1 MRLKSALH
9 ARFLCVWEAHR
20 SYYDS
25 DEAEEDFVSAY
36 TDLSTATMDGQQ
48 QQQQPP
54 TPVYVVIR
62 LNPGDKHPSK
72 NVDKEVDKP
81 VNNGTKK

>member
-1 MRLKSALH
+1 
-9 ARFLCVWEAHR
+9 
-20 SYYDS
+20 
-25 DEAEEDFVSAY
+25 
-36 TDLSTATMDGQQ
+36 MDGQQQQ